1 MKRMIRMV
9 LVCAIVSALSV
20 VLSGCD
26 GGGSEWTRVLK
37 GPNGTGR
44 VPSGNVNG
52 GQFMHLNK

>member
-1 MKRMIRMV
+1 MGRMIRMV
-9 LVCAIVSALSV
+9 LAFAIVGVLSV
-20 VLSGCD
+20 ALAGCD
-26 GGGSEWTRVLK
+26 GGDSEWIKVLK